1 MSAPTEIFILMA
13 DSDGT
18 MRSSDSPIGVAVTTQ
33 EEAQR
38 FVREGKVG
46 YTHSYMKVI
55 VFADKDA
62 ALRYRYP
69 GSFDSKEPSP

>member
-18 MRSSDSPIGVAVTTQ
+18 LRSSDSPIGVAVKTL
-33 EEAQR
+33 EEAER

-46 YTHSYMKVI
+46 YSHSYVKVRI
-55 VFADKDA
+55 FDDKDE
-62 ALRYRYP
+62 ALRHLYP
-69 GSFDSKEPSP
+69 WYGKESR